1 MEIINLFVKRTDTSM
16 DLPLPQYMTTG
27 SAGLDLFASIEQ
39 SVKIEPGKFKSI
51 PTGIMVA
58 IPEGYE
64 AQIRPRRGLASK
76 YGITVLNSPGTI
88 DSDYRGE
95 INIILIN
102 LGDNDFIIKR
112 GDRVAQFVINK
123 VQQAK
128 LIVVDYLPDSNRGIN
143 GFGSTGV

>member
-27 SAGLDLFASIEQ
+27 AAGLDLFASIEQ